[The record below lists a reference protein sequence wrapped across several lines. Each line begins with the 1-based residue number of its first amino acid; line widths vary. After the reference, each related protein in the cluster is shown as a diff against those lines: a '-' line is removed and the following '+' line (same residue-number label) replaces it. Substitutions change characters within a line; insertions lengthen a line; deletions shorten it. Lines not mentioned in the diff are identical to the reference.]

1 MQGDPRDK
9 IPATERWLEATL
21 FASRWLMAPFYLGL
35 VLALAALLVVFAGE
49 LATELS
55 HVLNMTPEGAI
66 LMGLSLI
73 DLSLAGNLLLIVIFS
88 GYENFV
94 SKLDVGDRNDR
105 PVWMGTVVRAALA
118 LRPPGFF
125 PAIVAFI
132 NQGDRHAGRPEG

>member
-1 MQGDPRDK
+1 
-9 IPATERWLEATL
+9 
-21 FASRWLMAPFYLGL
+21 
-35 VLALAALLVVFAGE
+35 
-49 LATELS
+49 
-55 HVLNMTPEGAI
+55 
-66 LMGLSLI
+66 
-73 DLSLAGNLLLIVIFS
+73 VIFS

>member
-66 LMGLSLI
+66 VMG
-73 DLSLAGNLLLIVIFS
+73 
-88 GYENFV
+88 
-94 SKLDVGDRNDR
+94 R
-105 PVWMGTVVRAALA
+105 PV
-118 LRPPGFF
+118 
-125 PAIVAFI
+125 
-132 NQGDRHAGRPEG
+132 AGRQPAPDRDLLGLREFRFQAGCRRSQ